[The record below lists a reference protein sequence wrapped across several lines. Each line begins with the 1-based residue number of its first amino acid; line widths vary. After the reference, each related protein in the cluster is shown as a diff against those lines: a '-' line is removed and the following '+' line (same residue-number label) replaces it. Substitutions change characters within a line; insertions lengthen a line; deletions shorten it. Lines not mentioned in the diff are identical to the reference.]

1 MKAVNAAEDRQR
13 IQWLRQELEEHNH
26 RYYILDQPIISDIE
40 FDALMRE
47 LQDLEARYPEWED
60 PNSPSKRVGGGVV
73 KGFETVYHQWP
84 MLSLSNTY
92 SIEELREFFDRI
104 EKALGHLPEMVCEL
118 KYDGVAVGLRYR
130 EGQFERAVTRG
141 DGEKGDDISE
151 NIRTLGS
158 VPLCLKEHSWPAY
171 FEARGEVYL
180 PRAGF
185 DKINAERLEQG
196 LEPFANPRNTASG
209 SLKMQDSGAVAK
221 RPLDIFIY
229 SLHSDEPLP
238 ASHSEALEQARRWG
252 FRVPPAQWIC
262 LSDRPDE
269 LMEFMARTEA
279 LRPQLPFDIDGVV
292 IKVNN
297 LDIRQK
303 LGFTAKSPRWAVAY
317 KFQAEQALTRLNEVV
332 YQVGRT
338 GAITPVAQL
347 EPVLL
352 AGTTVKRASLHNAD
366 QIEKLDLR
374 VGDWVYVEKGG
385 EIIPKVTGVELDR
398 RPEHSQP
405 LHYATH
411 CPECGTALER
421 NPGEA
426 QHYCP
431 NRLECPPQILGRL
444 EHFVSRKAMDIEGLG
459 GETLDL
465 LVRTGKI
472 HRPSDLYTLSPA
484 SFDGLERMGAKTI
497 SNLIDGIERSK
508 SQPFERVLFAL
519 GIRHVG
525 ETVAKKL
532 CAHFG
537 SLQAIRQATQEELL
551 DTEEIGTV
559 IAESVRSFFADPE
572 QQREVEALVRAGL
585 HTEAV
590 EKVREGNALEGL
602 TLVVSG
608 SFERYGRDEIKEL
621 IEKHG
626 GKVASGVS
634 AKTHAVVAGSDMGPA
649 KRKKATDLGVPI
661 WSEAEL
667 EAHLGLGAEQG

>member
-1 MKAVNAAEDRQR
+1 MNAATPQEEQNR
-13 IQWLRQELEEHNH
+13 LRALRVELEEHNH
-26 RYYILDQPIISDIE
+26 RYYILDKPIISDTE

-47 LQDLEARYPEWED
+47 LQDLEARYPELDD

-73 KGFETVYHQWP
+73 KGFETVYHPWP

-92 SIEELREFFDRI
+92 STDELREFFDRI
-104 EKALGHLPEMVCEL
+104 EKALGYLPEMVCEL

-130 EGQFERAVTRG
+130 NGQFERAVTRG
-141 DGEKGDDISE
+141 DGEKGDDISV

-158 VPLCLKEHSWPAY
+158 VPMRLKEHSWPTY

-185 DKINAERLEQG
+185 DQINAERIEQG

-209 SLKMQDSGAVAK
+209 SLKMQDSAEVAK

-238 ASHSEALEQARRWG
+238 ASHSEAFEQARRWG
-252 FRVPPAQWIC
+252 FRVPPVQWMC
-262 LSDRPDE
+262 LSDQPE
-269 LMEFMARTEA
+269 QLMEFIVRTEA
-279 LRPQLPFDIDGVV
+279 LRAQLPFDIDGVV

-374 VGDWVYVEKGG
+374 LGDWVYVEKGG
-385 EIIPKVTGVELDR
+385 EIIPKVTGVELSR

-405 LHYATH
+405 LRYATD

-444 EHFVSRKAMDIEGLG
+444 EHFVSRKAMDLDGLG

-465 LVRTGKI
+465 LVRAGKI
-472 HRPSDLYTLSPA
+472 RRPSDLYALNPE
-484 SFDGLERMGAKTI
+484 SFVGLERMGAKTI
-497 SNLIDGIERSK
+497 SNVLDGIQQSK
-508 SQPFERVLFAL
+508 KQPFERVLFAL

-532 CAHFG
+532 SAHFG
-537 SLQAIRQATQEELL
+537 SLEAIRQATPEELL
-551 DTEEIGTV
+551 EAEEIGTV
-559 IAESVRSFFADPE
+559 IAESVRSFFTDPE
-572 QQREVEALVRAGL
+572 QQREVEALERAGL
-585 HTEAV
+585 CTQAA
-590 EKVREGNALEGL
+590 EKVREGDALEGL

-608 SFERYGRDEIKEL
+608 SFERYGRDEIKAL
-621 IEKHG
+621 IEKYG
-626 GKVASGVS
+626 GKLASGVS

-667 EAHLGLGAEQG
+667 EARLGLGTE